1 VHSASESEADIKAML
16 RLRGGEDLALG
27 ELMQRWQ
34 EPLVSFI
41 YRYTGNK
48 EDALDLA
55 QETFARVYESR
66 IRYQPTAKF
75 STWLFK
81 IAANLCRNHARWQ
94 ERHPTVAL
102 HHSRDG
108 DEPDAENN
116 VPASGDTPADSAERN
131 DLASAVREHIQQ
143 LPHDLKA
150 VVILFEYQD
159 LGYQEIAAALKC
171 SPKAVETR
179 LYRARKILREALAH
193 WKV

>member
-1 VHSASESEADIKAML
+1 VHTVSESDADINAML
-16 RLRGGEDLALG
+16 RLRDGDDLALG
-27 ELMQRWQ
+27 ELMQHWQ
-34 EPLVSFI
+34 ESLVAFI

-55 QETFARVYESR
+55 QETFVHVYGNR

-81 IAANLCRNHARWQ
+81 IAANLCHNHARWH
-94 ERHPTVAL
+94 ERHPTVEL
-102 HHSRDG
+102 HRSRDG
-108 DEPDAENN
+108 DESDEKTAI
-116 VPASGDTPADSAERN
+116 PASGDTPADSAERN
-131 DLASAVREHIQQ
+131 DLAGAVREHIQQ
-143 LPHDLKA
+143 LPHDLRT
-150 VVILFEYQD
+150 VVILFEYED
-159 LGYQEIAAALKC
+159 LSYHEIAAALNC

>member
-1 VHSASESEADIKAML
+1 MRRTCLFSFFSSRRRHTRSLCDWSSDVCSSDLLPAGTRRQTSQSGYQERIVHSASESEADIKAML

-108 DEPDAENN
+108 DEPDAHND
-116 VPASGDTPADSAERN
+116 VPA
-131 DLASAVREHIQQ
+131 
-143 LPHDLKA
+143 
-150 VVILFEYQD
+150 
-159 LGYQEIAAALKC
+159 
-171 SPKAVETR
+171 
-179 LYRARKILREALAH
+179 
-193 WKV
+193 

>member
-1 VHSASESEADIKAML
+1 VHSVSESDADIKAML

-34 EPLVSFI
+34 ESLVAFI
-41 YRYTGNK
+41 YRYTGDK

-55 QETFARVYESR
+55 QETFVHVYVNR

-75 STWLFK
+75 STWLFR

-102 HHSRDG
+102 HRSRDG
-108 DEPDAENN
+108 DALDAENTF
-116 VPASGDTPADSAERN
+116 PASGDTPADNAERN

-143 LPHDLKA
+143 LPHDLRT

-159 LGYQEIAAALKC
+159 LGYHEIAAALNC
-171 SPKAVETR
+171 SPKAIETR
-179 LYRARKILREALAH
+179 LYRARKILRERLAH
-193 WKV
+193 WKA

>member
-1 VHSASESEADIKAML
+1 ML
-16 RLRGGEDLALG
+16 RLRDGDDLALG
-27 ELMQRWQ
+27 ELMERWQ
-34 EPLVSFI
+34 ESLGAFI

-55 QETFARVYESR
+55 QETFVHVYDNR
-66 IRYQPTAKF
+66 ARYQPTARF

-102 HHSRDG
+102 HRSRDG
-108 DEPDAENN
+108 EEPDAENSI
-116 VPASGDTPADSAERN
+116 PASEDTPADSAERN
-131 DLASAVREHIQQ
+131 DLASAVRDHIQQ
-143 LPHDLKA
+143 LPHDLRT

-159 LGYQEIAAALKC
+159 LGYQEIAAALNC